1 MVASALRRRRFD
13 DNDEDLSQ
21 YDPTWLARGK
31 KVVRDGG
38 KVVVPVY
45 LTDAAPRFPGFPAV
59 PAFDASYRMSDAQA
73 MTHRP
78 HQARIVDGPARL
90 AASDAREAYVAQLGD
105 AWRGPDNQLAPEA
118 SDAESARAEY
128 IKRLQNAWRA
138 PSTGAAAI
146 FRIGEDWRKPGA
158 TPGPGR

>member
-1 MVASALRRRRFD
+1 MALRGRPID
-13 DNDEDLSQ
+13 DDDDL
-21 YDPTWLARGK
+21 YDPVWLKRGK

-38 KVVVPVY
+38 VVRVPVY
-45 LTDAAPRFPGFPAV
+45 LTDAAPPRFPGFPAV
-59 PAFDASYRMSDAQA
+59 PAFDASYRLSDAQA

-90 AASDAREAYVAQLGD
+90 AANDAYEAYVAQLGD
-105 AWRGPDNQLAPEA
+105 AWRGPNNQLAPEA

-128 IKRLQNAWRA
+128 ITRLQNAWRA
-138 PSTGAAAI
+138 PATGAAAI
-146 FRIGEDWRKPGA
+146 NRIGEDWKKPGA